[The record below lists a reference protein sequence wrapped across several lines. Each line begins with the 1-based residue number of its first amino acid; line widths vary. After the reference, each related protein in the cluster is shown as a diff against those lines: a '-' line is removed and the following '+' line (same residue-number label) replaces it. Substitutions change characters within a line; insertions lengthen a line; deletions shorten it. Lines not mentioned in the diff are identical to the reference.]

1 MTFTRTLGFL
11 LRTPLV
17 RQPSAGPVTVELTS
31 ISSSPTGS
39 AGRPRAYSRTIS
51 GTAAYPSYAGPASA
65 YGSGRVGATRGY
77 ASDKGKQELYSDEAG
92 STGAG
97 TDDVAH
103 TGAAYDSNTNP
114 HSAAKGVEQ
123 EVRRYCCCGFSTC

>member
-31 ISSSPTGS
+31 FSSSTGT
-39 AGRPRAYSRTIS
+39 AVRPRAYSRTIS
-51 GTAAYPSYAGPASA
+51 STSLYPSYAGPASS
-65 YGSGRVGATRGY
+65 YSSSRVGATRGY

-103 TGAAYDSNTNP
+103 TGAAYDKNTNP
-114 HSAAKGVEQ
+114 HSEAKGVEE
-123 EVRRYCCCGFSTC
+123 EVSAHQNLSLT